1 MSVRPSLALL
11 LASLLIH
18 SGLAPELEARE
29 DPSSLCVD
37 AARAA
42 ARRTGVPVD
51 VLLAVTLVETGRDQR
66 PWPWTV
72 NVAGEGHWFDTA
84 SEAEAHVQSLLDQGR
99 TNVDLG
105 CFQLN
110 LRWHS
115 KGFSSLSDMLDP
127 APNATYA
134 AEFLASHFA
143 RTGDWA
149 AAAAA
154 YHSQT
159 PEYAER
165 YRAKFEAA
173 YGTLAAGPTVA
184 PVATERENRFPLLMS
199 GAIGRNGSLVPA
211 TGGGLRLVG
220 GN

>member
-11 LASLLIH
+11 LASLLI
-18 SGLAPELEARE
+18 SPGLAPRLAARE

-37 AARAA
+37 AARSA
-42 ARRTGVPVD
+42 ARLTGVPVE

-84 SEAEAHVQSLLDQGR
+84 SEAEAHVQSILDQGL

-115 KGFSSLSDMLDP
+115 KGFASLSDMLDP

-134 AEFLASHFA
+134 AEFLSRHFA
-143 RTGDWA
+143 RTGDWV

-165 YRAKFEAA
+165 YRAKFEAVYA
-173 YGTLAAGPTVA
+173 TLVDGPVA
-184 PVATERENRFPLLMS
+184 VPAATERENRFPLLMS
-199 GAIGRNGSLVPA
+199 GSLGRNGSLVPV